1 MARHHSQAARPTDP
15 GQVWAALE
23 TDHQRR
29 ALQLLAQMALNFLTA
44 HATPTQKED
53 SVCSNSVRIPS
64 YAPITSS
71 GRR

>member
-1 MARHHSQAARPTDP
+1 MARHHLQAARPIDP

-29 ALQLLAQMALNFLTA
+29 ALQLLAQMALNFLTT
-44 HATPTQKED
+44 HPTPTQKED
-53 SVCSNSVRIPS
+53 SVGSNSVLIPS
-64 YAPITSS
+64 YAPTISP

>member
-1 MARHHSQAARPTDP
+1 MGRHRSQASRHTDP
-15 GQVWAALE
+15 RQVWAELE

-44 HATPTQKED
+44 HAIPSQKED
-53 SVCSNSVRIPS
+53 SVCSNSVLIPS
-64 YAPITSS
+64 YELTTSP

>member
-1 MARHHSQAARPTDP
+1 MGRHSLQAARHTDP
-15 GQVWAALE
+15 RQVWAELE

-44 HATPTQKED
+44 CATPSQKED
-53 SVCSNSVRIPS
+53 SICLNSVLIPS
-64 YAPITSS
+64 YELTTSP